1 MNESS
6 APVRITARSE
16 ARYEIWF
23 RMSFSLSPTCV
34 SFSWKGD
41 AQMFWDMLAEAQKLD
56 TCNLL
61 SSRP

>member
-41 AQMFWDMLAEAQKLD
+41 AQMFWDMLAGQSEV
-56 TCNLL
+56 CNVLNK
-61 SSRP
+61 RP